1 MPAEEDALLAY
12 EEEVERH
19 VLREW
24 LWNVLDDLPEGQRLV
39 VMLRHFGRDR
49 YEEIAEICTMP
60 VGTVRSRVNAA
71 RHALA
76 ERLLDAATSL
86 DAIDERDERWRSR
99 LAEVLDGVNR
109 ASGHPPTC
117 CSRPTPSSRPA
128 GASAVDQPPLREHD

>member
-49 YEEIAEICTMP
+49 YQGAAT
-60 VGTVRSRVNAA
+60 RLA
-71 RHALA
+71 RHRR
-76 ERLLDAATSL
+76 ERLKMTRDGRTGTNVRIDA
-86 DAIDERDERWRSR
+86 
-99 LAEVLDGVNR
+99 V
-109 ASGHPPTC
+109 
-117 CSRPTPSSRPA
+117 
-128 GASAVDQPPLREHD
+128 